1 MEVEDCRFCIRT
13 VAQESALPKRAPAT
27 MARDGHPCATL
38 PRLESGVLRLII
50 GISGATGGIYGVRML
65 EMLRGTRTEIHLV
78 VSKAGEITL
87 HYETG
92 LTSADLRKL
101 ADAYYAVGDVG
112 AAISSGSFQTDG
124 MIVVPC
130 SIKTMS
136 AIAYGFSDNLISRAA
151 DVILK
156 ERRRLVLVVRETPL
170 SLVHLNAMKLVTQ
183 AGGIIAPPVPAFYT
197 RPTRIGEVVD
207 QTVGRLLDIFDSS
220 LGERVKRWQGLHA
233 EQRL

>member
-87 HYETG
+87 RYETG

-101 ADAYYAVGDVG
+101 ADAYYAV
-112 AAISSGSFQTDG
+112 
-124 MIVVPC
+124 
-130 SIKTMS
+130 TMS

-233 EQRL
+233 GATTIAEPKTPQPSTEKSDADDPV